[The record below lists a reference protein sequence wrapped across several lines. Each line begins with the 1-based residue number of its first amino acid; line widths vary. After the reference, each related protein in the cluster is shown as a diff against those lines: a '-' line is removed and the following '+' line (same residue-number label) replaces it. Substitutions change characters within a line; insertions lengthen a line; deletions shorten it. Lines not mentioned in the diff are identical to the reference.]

1 MVGIIQLEKR
11 DLKVISVP
19 SKSHM
24 CCSIFPQGLTNKNCN
39 EQSHSH
45 MFFELAKEGF
55 VLETHLA
62 ATYINMPVKQNSL
75 WVG

>member
-1 MVGIIQLEKR
+1 
-11 DLKVISVP
+11 
-19 SKSHM
+19 
-24 CCSIFPQGLTNKNCN
+24 
-39 EQSHSH
+39 

-75 WVG
+75 WVR